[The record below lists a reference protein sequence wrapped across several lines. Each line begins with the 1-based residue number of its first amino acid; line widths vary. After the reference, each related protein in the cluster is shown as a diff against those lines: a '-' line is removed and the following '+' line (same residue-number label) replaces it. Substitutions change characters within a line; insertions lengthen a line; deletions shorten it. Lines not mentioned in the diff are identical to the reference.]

1 MVGALK
7 RMKDVGQDGLQDVK
21 VSIEKGAEV
30 RFTAPVT
37 VCRKSDTANALL
49 TTDRHSLLSHYTR
62 WIRDWHR
69 RTRHAAHA
77 VADGLLYFSRRTQD
91 KGAKERVVGP
101 RGSLPSG
108 AAGVPPRPALQSLH
122 ARRFCLLAQPVSVR
136 LPPRAAYTESSIL
149 HWRNCISLR
158 DVGLFEVP
166 LKSEDEDG
174 LAVTLSVEWTKC
186 RDLFHAS
193 TSAKQ
198 LPSTLLFKGRLESST
213 PDGTGRM
220 LPGPKSS
227 LSRRRSTPNK
237 RASVSSLD
245 SRCVRQAG
253 FALRF
258 DCPRH
263 RRSSSSAS

>member
-1 MVGALK
+1 M
-7 RMKDVGQDGLQDVK
+7 
-21 VSIEKGAEV
+21 
-30 RFTAPVT
+30 
-37 VCRKSDTANALL
+37 
-49 TTDRHSLLSHYTR
+49 
-62 WIRDWHR
+62 
-69 RTRHAAHA
+69 
-77 VADGLLYFSRRTQD
+77 
-91 KGAKERVVGP
+91 
-101 RGSLPSG
+101 
-108 AAGVPPRPALQSLH
+108 PPRPALQSLH

-227 LSRRRSTPNK
+227 LSREEVPPTNVPLSPLSTLAVCGRPDLPSGSTVLAIAAHHPRR
-237 RASVSSLD
+237 VEL
-245 SRCVRQAG
+245 
-253 FALRF
+253 
-258 DCPRH
+258 H
-263 RRSSSSAS
+263 